1 MLSSLRLALLL
12 VFVAFPLLE
21 IALLIK
27 AGETIGFWPTM
38 TLLIAAAALGF
49 MVIREQ
55 GLSMVG
61 RMFAALNEGR
71 FPLEPLLDSYVLIMA
86 GILLIVP
93 GLISDA
99 VGLALLV
106 APLRKVGIQWAVSA
120 LVGGPQ
126 AMKTGGT
133 PKAARTIVIEGTYER
148 LDEDKGTPEKKR

>member
-1 MLSSLRLALLL
+1 MPSSLRLALVL

-38 TLLIAAAALGF
+38 TILIAAAALGF

-55 GLSMVG
+55 GLSMVS

-71 FPLEPLLDSYVLIMA
+71 FPLEPLLDSYVLIVA
-86 GILLIVP
+86 GLLLIIP

-99 VGLALLV
+99 IGLALLV
-106 APLRKVGIQWAVSA
+106 PPLRRLGIRWTLFA
-120 LVGGPQ
+120 LIGAPQ
-126 AMKTGGT
+126 ASSRP
-133 PKAARTIVIEGTYER
+133 PKAARATVIEGTYER
-148 LDEDKGTPEKKR
+148 LDEDKGKPEQKR